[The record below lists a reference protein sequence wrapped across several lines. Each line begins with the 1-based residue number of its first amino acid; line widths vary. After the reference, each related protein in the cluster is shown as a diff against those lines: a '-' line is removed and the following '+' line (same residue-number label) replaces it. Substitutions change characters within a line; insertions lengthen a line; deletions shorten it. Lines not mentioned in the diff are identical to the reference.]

1 MPNTSK
7 TPTVDKH
14 TPQLSFTFA
23 EEDYPL
29 VLLIKKLFG
38 GIIRPKL
45 AKHIYILTISNIPG
59 LMSIVSLM
67 NGHLRT
73 PKLQYFNNVINW
85 LEMYTGEEF
94 IIYDKDSSPILK
106 NA

>member
-1 MPNTSK
+1 MPNTSH

-29 VLLIKKLFG
+29 VLLINKLVG

-45 AKHIYILTISNIPG
+45 AKHIYILTISNIFEVKN
-59 LMSIVSLM
+59 IVSLM

-73 PKLQYFNNVINW
+73 PKIVYFNDVIDW
-85 LEMYTGEEF
+85 LKLYTEEEIF
-94 IIYDKDSSPILK
+94 IYEKDTSPIL
-106 NA
+106 NNP